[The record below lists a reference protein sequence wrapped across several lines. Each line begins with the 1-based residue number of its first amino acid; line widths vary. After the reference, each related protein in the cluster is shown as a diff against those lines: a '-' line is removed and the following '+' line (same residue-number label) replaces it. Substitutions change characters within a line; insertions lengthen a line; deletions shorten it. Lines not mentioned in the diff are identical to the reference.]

1 MKISY
6 NWVKDYLKTDLEPE
20 KVASILTAIGLEI
33 EGTSEWCSVEGGLEG
48 IVIGEVLSS
57 AKHPDADKLTV
68 NKVNVGK
75 GEPLDI
81 VCGAPNVAA
90 GQKVPVA
97 LVGAIVGKG
106 GEKFEI
112 KKSKIRGAVSEGMIC
127 AEDEI
132 GLGSSHEGIM
142 VLDPKAVPGSPASEY
157 FRIEKD
163 FIFEIGLTPNRI
175 DSGSHFGVARDLAA
189 YLAINH
195 SSTERA
201 VLPSVDSFKPTGKR
215 KTFEIIVENAEA
227 CPRYTGV
234 NIFDV
239 TVGESPDWLKNRL
252 KAIGL
257 NPINNI
263 VDITNYVQFESGQ
276 PLHAFDA
283 DKVSGNKVIIKNLPD
298 KTKFKTLDNVERELS
313 HKDLMICNTVEG
325 MCIAG
330 VFGGI
335 ESGVTSGT
343 KNIFLESACFN
354 AVSIRKTAKR
364 HGLHTDASF
373 RFERGADPGISA
385 WALKRA
391 ALLIHELA
399 GGKLDADL
407 IDIYKGETQGRK
419 VEISYSNIERLS
431 GKFIP
436 PLTIKKIVELLGFV
450 VVSENEKGM
459 TLEVPGYKVDVQ
471 YEADVTEEILRIYGY
486 NNIETGLHV
495 NSTLSYISKPDR
507 ESVTNLVAD
516 TLSANGFAEIM
527 CNSLTPAAWFQDNE
541 DFDSSRLVMLA
552 NPLSSDLNAMRQSLL
567 FGGLSSIAWNLN
579 RQNSD
584 LKLYEFGHCYFL
596 NNKGA
601 GLKGVEGFSEK
612 TDLDLFISGNRLKQ
626 SWNSQPVQTDF
637 FLMKSYVE
645 MIMAR
650 LGIVIETLKVEESS
664 KGYFTESISYRHND
678 NQVAETGKLKKS
690 LLNKFGIDQYV
701 YYGHIEWDAILS
713 IIKKNSIKFRELP
726 KYPAVKRDLALLVDS
741 GVRFRQISDLAFRSE
756 RNLLKSVNLF
766 DVYESES
773 LGKNKKSYAVSFVIQ
788 DELKTLT
795 DKNIDKVIDN
805 FIRVFEK
812 ELGAQVRR

>member
-33 EGTSEWCSVEGGLEG
+33 EGSSEWCSVEGGLEG

-612 TDLDLFISGNRLKQ
+612 TDLDLFISGNRLKH

-664 KGYFTESISYRHND
+664 KGYFTESISYRYND

-690 LLNKFGIDQYV
+690 LLNKFGIDQDV

>member
-195 SSTERA
+195 SSAERA

>member
-690 LLNKFGIDQYV
+690 LLNKFGIDQDV

>member
-195 SSTERA
+195 SSAERA

-552 NPLSSDLNAMRQSLL
+552 NPLSSDLNVMRQSLL

>member
-195 SSTERA
+195 SSAERA

-552 NPLSSDLNAMRQSLL
+552 NPLSSDLNVMRQSLL

-690 LLNKFGIDQYV
+690 LLNKFGIDQDV

>member
-195 SSTERA
+195 SSAERA

-612 TDLDLFISGNRLKQ
+612 TDLDLFISGNRLKH

-664 KGYFTESISYRHND
+664 KGYFTESISYRYND

-690 LLNKFGIDQYV
+690 LLNKFGIDQDV